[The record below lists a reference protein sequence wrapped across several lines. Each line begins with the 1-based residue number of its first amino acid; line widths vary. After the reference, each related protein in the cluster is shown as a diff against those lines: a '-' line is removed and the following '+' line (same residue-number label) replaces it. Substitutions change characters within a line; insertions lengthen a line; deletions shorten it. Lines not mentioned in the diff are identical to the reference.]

1 MPAMT
6 YHISRLTEL
15 THEILSISGNVDIE
29 TETGI
34 GVGRLPENP
43 ASCVGCVSVIAA
55 TLTLAGDILHKTPK
69 LPGF

>member
-1 MPAMT
+1 MPTTT
-6 YHISRLTEL
+6 YHISCLTDL
-15 THEILSISGNVDIE
+15 THEILLISGNVDIE
-29 TETGI
+29 TETGT

-55 TLTLAGDILHKTPK
+55 TLTLAGDILHKSPN